1 MTQSI
6 FFDVIARDKASS
18 TFSRISKSSSST
30 ESNLKRLSRTG
41 AGVLGALGFAGATA
55 GAVSFFTSS
64 INGAS
69 DLNETLSKSRVI
81 FGKHAQQVER
91 WGETTASRIGLS
103 KQAAIEARS
112 SFGDMFSQI
121 GLGGRETLK
130 MSGKVVKL
138 AADLGSFNNL
148 GTDDVLERIAGG
160 FRGEYDALQK
170 VIPNISAARVEQ
182 EALNRTH
189 KTSAKDLTAA
199 DKAAATLAIIQK
211 DGARAAGDFARTSGG
226 LANQQK
232 ILKARTDDL
241 KASVGSGLLPVTTKI
256 VSATSDFVAGMQD
269 GTGAGGDFVD
279 VLHDAAAV
287 GKTALRVLE
296 EIPGPVKK
304 FAVEGLI
311 AYAAIRKLQSATSGF
326 GGSLASPIARIQQF
340 RAEMTYA
347 ETRMQ
352 RVTTASQAVG
362 AGIRNLAG
370 AGGMLMLA
378 QSTSASNKSTA
389 TLMQTLGG
397 AATGFAVG
405 GPIGAAV
412 GGLAGLMLGLST
424 NTRRAGESAADSS
437 ELWKHYAETLDDVT
451 AAQTKATTAAIQET
465 IRSKH
470 LNSTL
475 DDYGFT
481 NRQIV
486 QAIKHQGPLR
496 QRMITDLQAE
506 QKAIAAGYK
515 ALAEKHGWSAKETID
530 YAKSHKA
537 RSDAISTTLK
547 ELGAVDKA
555 VAKKREDIAAT
566 RTFTKA
572 LKELPD
578 KVETYVR
585 TNGLKPGIAG
595 VVELARQIKLT
606 PKDIKIL
613 LRQNG
618 AEPTDAA
625 VKRVQDRAI
634 ALGKLAP
641 VVNVSAKTGQARAE
655 LGSFSKYLA
664 DVTRP
669 RTVDVTVR
677 RRKSGKAGGIG
688 DLLGQTTGKS
698 GRTAGSSE
706 RALGDNMR
714 AAARQTMTVQHAL
727 SKFGDALSKTTD
739 EVASLKDLR
748 QSFLDTFQAENLFGA
763 DLSEGGGAGALVDFE
778 KKQAQQAAQLLADI
792 QNVAGRGLSKALI
805 DQLRSQGT
813 SGAAQLHAI
822 ALGSNDQISQ
832 LNNLDAQTTASLQA
846 AGMFAGNKSRGGS
859 IDADLAAAQRE
870 EALLNRLVKRLE
882 ELQDGKYLVVEIEGE
897 QVVKAIKKRNKRKG
911 VASAGI

>member
-1 MTQSI
+1 
-6 FFDVIARDKASS
+6 
-18 TFSRISKSSSST
+18 
-30 ESNLKRLSRTG
+30 
-41 AGVLGALGFAGATA
+41 
-55 GAVSFFTSS
+55 
-64 INGAS
+64 
-69 DLNETLSKSRVI
+69 
-81 FGKHAQQVER
+81 
-91 WGETTASRIGLS
+91 
-103 KQAAIEARS
+103 
-112 SFGDMFSQI
+112 
-121 GLGGRETLK
+121 
-130 MSGKVVKL
+130 
-138 AADLGSFNNL
+138 
-148 GTDDVLERIAGG
+148 
-160 FRGEYDALQK
+160 
-170 VIPNISAARVEQ
+170 
-182 EALNRTH
+182 
-189 KTSAKDLTAA
+189 
-199 DKAAATLAIIQK
+199 
-211 DGARAAGDFARTSGG
+211 
-226 LANQQK
+226 
-232 ILKARTDDL
+232 
-241 KASVGSGLLPVTTKI
+241 
-256 VSATSDFVAGMQD
+256 
-269 GTGAGGDFVD
+269 
-279 VLHDAAAV
+279 
-287 GKTALRVLE
+287 
-296 EIPGPVKK
+296 
-304 FAVEGLI
+304 
-311 AYAAIRKLQSATSGF
+311 
-326 GGSLASPIARIQQF
+326 
-340 RAEMTYA
+340 
-347 ETRMQ
+347 MQ

-669 RTVDVTVR
+669 R
-677 RRKSGKAGGIG
+677 
-688 DLLGQTTGKS
+688 
-698 GRTAGSSE
+698 
-706 RALGDNMR
+706 
-714 AAARQTMTVQHAL
+714 AARST
-727 SKFGDALSKTTD
+727 
-739 EVASLKDLR
+739 
-748 QSFLDTFQAENLFGA
+748 
-763 DLSEGGGAGALVDFE
+763 
-778 KKQAQQAAQLLADI
+778 
-792 QNVAGRGLSKALI
+792 
-805 DQLRSQGT
+805 
-813 SGAAQLHAI
+813 
-822 ALGSNDQISQ
+822 
-832 LNNLDAQTTASLQA
+832 
-846 AGMFAGNKSRGGS
+846 
-859 IDADLAAAQRE
+859 
-870 EALLNRLVKRLE
+870 
-882 ELQDGKYLVVEIEGE
+882 
-897 QVVKAIKKRNKRKG
+897 
-911 VASAGI
+911 